1 VKSRHKGNKHE
12 DVLTVLYLPRIL
24 RAIFVPSLL
33 ALMLTAQSEQQQPG
47 RAGYRLGPDDQVLL
61 RVANAPDISDKP
73 VRIDSD
79 GYIKLPMIGRV
90 QAAGMTAG
98 QLEAE
103 LTKRLKVYLEEPDVA
118 VSVAEFHSQPVSII
132 GAVGSPGLHQLEGHK
147 TLVEMLSL
155 AGGLRPDA
163 GPTAKITRRLEWGRV
178 PLPGAKD
185 DPTGQFSI
193 AEVNLRSIINAKDP
207 EENIAICPEDIISV
221 PQADMVFVLGEVTK
235 TGGLP
240 LNEGDRMSV
249 LEALSN
255 AGGALRT
262 ASPAKAQILRIVP
275 GSKKREELPVNLR
288 KVQAGK
294 ADDVSLMAGDILFVP
309 GSNTKRASIRAAE
322 AAVQVGTM
330 ALTYGMIR

>member
-1 VKSRHKGNKHE
+1 
-12 DVLTVLYLPRIL
+12 VLYPLRVL
-24 RAIFVPSLL
+24 RAISAFSLF
-33 ALMLTAQSEQQQPG
+33 ALMLTAQNRQRQEPG
-47 RAGYRLGPDDQVLL
+47 RAVYRLGPDDQVVL

-73 VRIDSD
+73 VRIDAD

-103 LTKRLKVYLEEPDVA
+103 LTKRLKVYIEEPDVA
-118 VSVAEFHSQPVSII
+118 ISVAEFHSQPVSII

-147 TLVEMLSL
+147 TLVEILAL

-163 GPTAKITRRLEWGRV
+163 GPTAKITRQLEWGRV
-178 PLPGAKD
+178 PLPNAKD
-185 DPTGQFSI
+185 DPSGQFST
-193 AEVNLRSIINAKDP
+193 AEVSLKSIMNANDP
-207 EENIAICPEDIISV
+207 EKNIAICPQDIISI
-221 PQADMVFVLGEVTK
+221 PQAEMVFVLGEVTK

-240 LNEGDRMSV
+240 LNAGDRMSV

-255 AGGALRT
+255 AGGPLRT
-262 ASPAKAQILRIVP
+262 ASPSKAQILRIVA
-275 GSKKREELPVNLR
+275 GSKKRAELPVDLK
-288 KVQAGK
+288 KVQTGK

-309 GSNTKRASIRAAE
+309 GSNAKRASMRAAE
-322 AAVQVGTM
+322 AALQVGTM

>member
-1 VKSRHKGNKHE
+1 VFVF
-12 DVLTVLYLPRIL
+12 VLH
-24 RAIFVPSLL
+24 
-33 ALMLTAQSEQQQPG
+33 AQSEQKDPT
-47 RAGYRLGPDDQVLL
+47 RAGYRLGPDDQVVL

-73 VRIDSD
+73 VRIDAD
-79 GYIKLPMIGRV
+79 GFIKIPMIGRV
-90 QAAGMTAG
+90 QAAGLTAS
-98 QLEAE
+98 QLETE
-103 LTKRLKVYLEEPDVA
+103 LAKRLKVYLEEPDVS

-147 TLVEMLSL
+147 TLVEMLSM

-163 GPTAKITRRLEWGRV
+163 GPTVKITRRLEWGKI
-178 PLPGAKD
+178 PLPNAKD
-185 DPTGQFSI
+185 DPTGQFST
-193 AEVNLRSIINAKDP
+193 AEIDLKSIINAKDP
-207 EENIAICPEDIISV
+207 VKNIAICPQDIISV
-221 PQADMVFVLGEVTK
+221 PQAELVFVLGEVTK

-240 LNEGDRMSV
+240 LNNGDRISV

-275 GSKKREELPVNLR
+275 GSKRRAELPVDLK

-309 GSNTKRASIRAAE
+309 GSNTKRASVRAAE
-322 AAVQVGTM
+322 AALQMGTM
-330 ALTYGMIR
+330 ALTYGIIR

>member
-1 VKSRHKGNKHE
+1 M
-12 DVLTVLYLPRIL
+12 LYHLQMFRAVFVSIL
-24 RAIFVPSLL
+24 F
-33 ALMLTAQSEQQQPG
+33 ALVLTAQGKQQQNAS
-47 RAGYRLGPDDQVLL
+47 RTGYRLGIDDQVVLH
-61 RVANAPDISDKP
+61 VANAPDISDKP
-73 VRIDSD
+73 IRIDAD

-90 QAAGMTAG
+90 QAAGMTANE
-98 QLEAE
+98 LETEVA
-103 LTKRLKVYLEEPDVA
+103 KRLKVYIEEPDVA

-193 AEVNLRSIINAKDP
+193 AEVNLRSILNAKDP
-207 EENIAICPEDIISV
+207 ERNIAICPQDIISV
-221 PQADMVFVLGEVTK
+221 PAAELVFVLGEVTK

-249 LEALSN
+249 LVALSN
-255 AGGALRT
+255 AGGTLKT
-262 ASPAKAQILRIVP
+262 AAPSKAKILRVMG
-275 GSKKREELPVNLR
+275 GSQKRTDLPVDL
-288 KVQAGK
+288 KKIQAGK
-294 ADDVSLMAGDILFVP
+294 ADDVSLIAGDILFVP
-309 GSNTKRASIRAAE
+309 GSNTKQASIRAAE